1 MGKSNKK
8 TKNPQEPLIVIYDN
22 NEMNDQNELPPILN
36 PVLIRECDE
45 CNKVNENEF
54 QGNENLGNKNQMI
67 ENERAKRIAKTF
79 QALEI
84 HEDNKTLGN
93 YKVQKIEEPDF
104 NSQSAAIASENEN
117 QMIENQGNENEN
129 QMIENEKNKRQS
141 LYNVE
146 QQSED
151 IMDFLAKPVEDIE
164 KIIEMDDEQGT
175 DEENQSTDDEQVE
188 AMIEML
194 DPDLMSNVRLYQSE
208 QLNQINQNPHHLSPQ
223 YSSQYSPFPQ
233 QRLNSKMLF
242 DHKIVSPYLMGVFVN
257 GQLDTNQCAMLKDRK
272 SRRQLF
278 YILN

>member
-22 NEMNDQNELPPILN
+22 NEMNEQNELPPILN
-36 PVLIRECDE
+36 PVLIQECDE

-67 ENERAKRIAKTF
+67 ENERA
-79 QALEI
+79 
-84 HEDNKTLGN
+84 
-93 YKVQKIEEPDF
+93 
-104 NSQSAAIASENEN
+104 IASENEN
-117 QMIENQGNENEN
+117 QMSENQGNENEN

-164 KIIEMDDEQGT
+164 QIIEMDDEQGT

-194 DPDLMSNVRLYQSE
+194 DPELMYNVRLYQSD
-208 QLNQINQNPHHLSPQ
+208 QLNQINQIPHHLSHQ